1 MTPKPV
7 LLRKLN
13 ARNIVLYDREMP
25 EHILIK
31 LKDQDEYR
39 AVRWLGF
46 LDSETARYLWK
57 GRPVKLKAERFGYE
71 GDFSTDWAE
80 IKSGHVMECV
90 CPQGAFGVLQNGHA
104 VASRPSDESASSR
117 H

>member
-1 MTPKPV
+1 MSYKPV
-7 LLRKLN
+7 LLHKLN

-46 LDSETARYLWK
+46 LDRGTARYLWK
-57 GRPVKLKAERFGYE
+57 GRPVKLKAERFGFE
-71 GDFSTDWAE
+71 GDFSNDWDE
-80 IKSGHVMECV
+80 IKSGHVMGCV
-90 CPQGAFGVLQNGHA
+90 CPQGAFAGA
-104 VASRPSDESASSR
+104 ESDSVIASSTTGMVT
-117 H
+117 